1 MVSVF
6 QKQFGNI
13 KFKSA
18 LVGIETIYG
27 SEGER
32 F

>member
-6 QKQFGNI
+6 LKLFGNI

-18 LVGIETIYG
+18 LVGIETIYS
-27 SEGER
+27 SEEER

>member
-6 QKQFGNI
+6 LKLFGNI
-13 KFKSA
+13 KSA
-18 LVGIETIYG
+18 LVRIETIYS
-27 SEGER
+27 SEEER